1 MAAKRG
7 DGGRAM
13 LCERQGF
20 EEIYCLFCVCISF
33 LFERHKEGSLVILS
47 YFIWKKERVG
57 LIAFCL
63 LSFGKGGID
72 LFSFCFMRTAD
83 FLEMIDRFLVLRY
96 ANAE

>member
-1 MAAKRG
+1 MMAAGLCYANGG
-7 DGGRAM
+7 DLRRYIA
-13 LCERQGF
+13 F
-20 EEIYCLFCVCISF
+20 FCVCISL

-72 LFSFCFMRTAD
+72 LFSFY
-83 FLEMIDRFLVLRY
+83 V
-96 ANAE
+96 

>member
-1 MAAKRG
+1 MGKKEALPSVMAAKRG

-72 LFSFCFMRTAD
+72 LFSFY
-83 FLEMIDRFLVLRY
+83 VLCERLIF
-96 ANAE
+96 